1 MRATCTQC
9 GGGINTAK
17 LPAGE
22 TRCSG
27 CRKDWPG
34 LSRKPMLCVRCG
46 RQIMAT
52 REGAACRACR
62 QRGLRD
68 CPMCGGATHGHG
80 PCKAC
85 RGAARNKTCAECG
98 APFVARLAGARFCSA
113 ACSNRW
119 HGKARQ
125 IRHPYDQSV
134 KRSQRQTSAPGLGY
148 RAQRALV
155 AKWVKQGRMCIYWPH
170 EGCTGKATELEHVLP
185 LVRGGTNYEGN
196 LAPVCKHCNSSKS
209 GLTVIEWLHNRRL
222 PPVDT
227 CPTMAPSITK
237 TKRANQLGTP
247 VQLEMRLCVAC
258 GAMHVRDSDYC
269 SGRCHSRSLYRLRVG
284 KPITDPLDNR
294 GRRAVA

>member
-1 MRATCTQC
+1 MGKKRCHRPCDMC
-9 GGGINTAK
+9 G
-17 LPAGE
+17 
-22 TRCSG
+22 
-27 CRKDWPG
+27 
-34 LSRKPMLCVRCG
+34 KPILTELDSPR
-46 RQIMAT
+46 
-52 REGAACRACR
+52 CRACR
-62 QRGLRD
+62 REHSRDKRRGPNKVAPSGFYCIWCEAPLV
-68 CPMCGGATHGHG
+68 GATQR
-80 PCKAC
+80 K
-85 RGAARNKTCAECG
+85 
-98 APFVARLAGARFCSA
+98 FCSM
-113 ACSNRW
+113 ACSNKW

-125 IRHPYDQSV
+125 IRHSDDQSV

-155 AKWVKQGRMCIYWPH
+155 AKWVKRGRMCIYWPH

-227 CPTMAPSITK
+227 CPTMAPSITR
-237 TKRANQLGTP
+237 TKRTKRFGTP